1 MVPLMRLMNCVLA
14 NCMVQVME
22 KVGVYKEFSG
32 PVSTQ
37 WLAKLGSSS

>member
-1 MVPLMRLMNCVLA
+1 
-14 NCMVQVME
+14 ME

-37 WLAKLGSSS
+37 WLAKLGSSSWISSKSRLKSA